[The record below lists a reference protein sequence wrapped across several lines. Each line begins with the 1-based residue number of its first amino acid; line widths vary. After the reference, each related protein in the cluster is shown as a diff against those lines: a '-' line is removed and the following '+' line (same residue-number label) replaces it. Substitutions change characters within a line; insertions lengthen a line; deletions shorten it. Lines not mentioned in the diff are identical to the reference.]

1 MIEILAAMH
10 LLGFS
15 ACLFVVALLLAYDW
29 RAPANRALRSHML
42 VGAAWSFHE
51 LCVFLPSGV
60 GHELA
65 LARIVGVFRL
75 VAPFALFNFAYA
87 LSGRRRDA
95 WWLAFA
101 VVSAAGIAVYAST
114 DLGVVAA
121 AVGARG
127 ADEVPGAWRWAFDA
141 FDVLGAVLAAWVTYR
156 GYAGAR
162 EPALRRA
169 LLTITVGVL
178 VSFAASASAEAIGIA
193 SLGRG
198 FSIASIG
205 YAVFIPFAGVAILKQ
220 GFLSDDVAK
229 ATAEL
234 FGDAR
239 DGIAILDRFDRVR
252 QMNLAAFAMF
262 GRAPAEVIGA
272 RASDVLPSWGEL
284 EANATAETEVGDGD
298 GKRRLSLSLS
308 THTRRGRRLGRFLL
322 VRDVTDRT
330 HAREALARSREE
342 LEVEVERRAAE
353 LEVAQRAEAMGA
365 LIGSIAHDFNNLL
378 AAILGF
384 ATAARDDLPERHVI
398 RRDLDEILSAARKAR
413 DTVSQ
418 LLAFGR
424 QGVVG
429 RAAIEIGELLAATLS
444 FVEASLPASIALVRA
459 PSHEK
464 IFVMGDA
471 TQLHQVI
478 VNLTMNAAQAIGARK
493 GVIEVGTRVVHLGVE
508 AGSAR
513 RAIEPGETVV
523 ISVKDDGPGFKRE
536 LLERVFDPFF
546 AAEGQQ
552 EGSGLGLATAQRIA
566 RDHGGAVT
574 VDSEEG
580 RGATFSVFLPLIAPR
595 DGAAAHG
602 EPLSTGSERLLLVGG
617 DPQSSRRTR
626 RSLVS
631 LGYRVT
637 VYADPRAAIAEYRRA
652 PGSFDAAIVELDL
665 PGASGLDVA
674 AEMLEERANAAI
686 LLVAARLDPEA
697 ARAARRLRISTV
709 IEKPISPGVLAKA
722 IRRVLDA
729 AAERTSQPSPP

>member
-1 MIEILAAMH
+1 
-10 LLGFS
+10 
-15 ACLFVVALLLAYDW
+15 
-29 RAPANRALRSHML
+29 
-42 VGAAWSFHE
+42 
-51 LCVFLPSGV
+51 
-60 GHELA
+60 
-65 LARIVGVFRL
+65 
-75 VAPFALFNFAYA
+75 
-87 LSGRRRDA
+87 
-95 WWLAFA
+95 
-101 VVSAAGIAVYAST
+101 
-114 DLGVVAA
+114 
-121 AVGARG
+121 
-127 ADEVPGAWRWAFDA
+127 
-141 FDVLGAVLAAWVTYR
+141 
-156 GYAGAR
+156 
-162 EPALRRA
+162 
-169 LLTITVGVL
+169 
-178 VSFAASASAEAIGIA
+178 
-193 SLGRG
+193 
-198 FSIASIG
+198 
-205 YAVFIPFAGVAILKQ
+205 
-220 GFLSDDVAK
+220 
-229 ATAEL
+229 
-234 FGDAR
+234 
-239 DGIAILDRFDRVR
+239 
-252 QMNLAAFAMF
+252 
-262 GRAPAEVIGA
+262 
-272 RASDVLPSWGEL
+272 
-284 EANATAETEVGDGD
+284 
-298 GKRRLSLSLS
+298 
-308 THTRRGRRLGRFLL
+308 
-322 VRDVTDRT
+322 
-330 HAREALARSREE
+330 
-342 LEVEVERRAAE
+342 
-353 LEVAQRAEAMGA
+353 
-365 LIGSIAHDFNNLL
+365 
-378 AAILGF
+378 
-384 ATAARDDLPERHVI
+384 
-398 RRDLDEILSAARKAR
+398 
-413 DTVSQ
+413 
-418 LLAFGR
+418 
-424 QGVVG
+424 
-429 RAAIEIGELLAATLS
+429 
-444 FVEASLPASIALVRA
+444 
-459 PSHEK
+459 
-464 IFVMGDA
+464 MGDA

-637 VYADPRAAIAEYRRA
+637 VYAEYRRA